1 MILNKETW
9 RYIVEKQKL
18 LDNAFMVKAKWK
30 PDGRDRKTAL
40 RIEVCEF
47 ANEFPEKLKWWKH
60 KDNDLSKVLDEYVDI
75 LHFMA
80 GITLDKDT
88 ISTEFAIYL
97 PLVGL
102 ESQTLKT
109 YKKIESR
116 DFKDYE
122 KYTVKWLL
130 QELVKTKKVHT
141 AVALA
146 TYILEREGF
155 TDEDIRKAYDQ
166 KNAENFERIE
176 AGY

>member
-1 MILNKETW
+1 MILTKQTW
-9 RYIVEKQKL
+9 RYSVEQQKV

-60 KDNDLSKVLDEYVDI
+60 KDNDLDKVLDEYVDI

-80 GITLDKDT
+80 GITLDKIET
-88 ISTEFAIYL
+88 HPLLIISGHKDRVEQGYEKI
-97 PLVGL
+97 
-102 ESQTLKT
+102 KNRD
-109 YKKIESR
+109 YK
-116 DFKDYE
+116 DHE
-122 KYTVKWLL
+122 KYTVKYLL
-130 QELVKTKKVHT
+130 QKLVKTKKVYT

-166 KNAENFERIE
+166 KNATNFERIE